1 MMALVDSNYRF
12 IYVDV
17 GCNGRVSDG
26 GVFRGSTLQ
35 ESLEQRTANIPQPT
49 PLPGTDMTMP
59 FFVVADEAFPLK
71 SYLMKPFARRGLSRE
86 QRVFNYRLSRARRIV
101 ENTFGIFANRFSFFF
116 NHN

>member
-1 MMALVDSNYRF
+1 MMALVDSIYRF
-12 IYVDV
+12 LYVDV

-59 FFVVADEAFPLK
+59 FFVVADEAFLPGEGFPENRESSTTGYSVPAVLLK
-71 SYLMKPFARRGLSRE
+71 TPSASLRTDL
-86 QRVFNYRLSRARRIV
+86 VFL
-101 ENTFGIFANRFSFFF
+101 